1 MTSKTALLLLF
12 AMSYFTSQAQT
23 LPDAVS
29 LEEAIA
35 FGEQNN
41 RTVKKASMEVQKA
54 YKEKWSTIAIGL
66 PQISATANY
75 QNFVELPTSLIPAQ
89 FFGGKEGEFAEV
101 QFGTPQTMDA
111 GLTLQQLV
119 FDGSYI
125 VGLQASNIFL
135 KISKNVLEKTLL
147 EVRKSIVN
155 TYSTVLLVRENI
167 SFLEKNKTNLNKNLE
182 ELNQLFRNGFEEEE
196 SVEQLRLTLS
206 SIETQLRY
214 AKNLERIS
222 LDMLKLLM
230 GFPTQSPLLLSDTL
244 EALTNESLFNTSA
257 PENINLDYN
266 IDVKIAQNNL
276 LSENLL
282 YKYERSKNLP
292 RLSAFLNGNYTG
304 NSQSFTFTQADQ
316 KWFGAALFGVNL
328 QVPLFSSLKNR
339 AISQKAKI
347 AVSQAETEL
356 TETKERISIEI
367 QAAENDYKLAVENY
381 FTNKENLELATRIEQ
396 KNQTKYFEGV
406 ASSFELREAQLQL
419 YSAQNNY
426 IKSIQEVIQK
436 KLSLET
442 LLNLPQQQ
450 KL

>member
-1 MTSKTALLLLF
+1 MTSKKTLLLLF
-12 AMSYFTSQAQT
+12 VMSLFSSLAQK

-35 FGEQNN
+35 YGEQNN
-41 RTVKKASMEVQKA
+41 RAVQKASMEVQKA

-66 PQISATANY
+66 PQINASANY
-75 QNFVELPTSLIPAQ
+75 QNFIELPTSLIPAQ

-111 GLTLQQLV
+111 GVTLQQLV

-135 KISKNVLEKTLL
+135 MISQNVLEKTLL

-155 TYSTVLLVRENI
+155 SYSSVLLIRENI
-167 SFLEKNKTNLNKNLE
+167 HFLEKNKNNLNKNLE

-196 SVEQLRLTLS
+196 SVEQMRLTLS
-206 SIETQLRY
+206 VIETQLRY

-244 EALTNESLFNTSA
+244 EALTNESLFNVST
-257 PENINLDYN
+257 PENFNLDNN

-276 LSENLL
+276 LSESLL
-282 YKYERSKNLP
+282 YKYERSKSLP

-304 NSQSFTFTQADQ
+304 NSQSFTFTETNQ
-316 KWFGAALFGVNL
+316 KWFGSALFGVNL
-328 QVPLFSSLKNR
+328 QVPLFSSLKCR
-339 AISQKAKI
+339 ALSQKAKI
-347 AVSQAETEL
+347 AVSQAEAEL
-356 TETKERISIEI
+356 TETQERVSIEI
-367 QAAENDYKLAVENY
+367 QAAENDYQLAVENY
-381 FTNKENLELATRIEQ
+381 FTNKENLELATRIKE

-426 IKSIQEVIQK
+426 IKSIQEIIQK

-442 LLNLPQQQ
+442 LLNLPQQ
-450 KL
+450 

>member
-111 GLTLQQLV
+111 GVTLQQLV

-135 KISKNVLEKTLL
+135 TISKNVLEKTLL

-167 SFLEKNKTNLNKNLE
+167 DFLEKNKTNLNKNLE

-244 EALTNESLFNTSA
+244 EALTNEGLFNTSA
-257 PENINLDYN
+257 PDNINLDYN

-328 QVPLFSSLKNR
+328 QVPLFSSLKRR
-339 AISQKAKI
+339 ALSQKAKI

-381 FTNKENLELATRIEQ
+381 FTNKENLRLATRIEQ

-442 LLNLPQQQ
+442 LLNLPQQ
-450 KL
+450 

>member
-1 MTSKTALLLLF
+1 MTSKTAILLLF
-12 AMSYFTSQAQT
+12 TMSYFTSIAQT

-41 RTVKKASMEVQKA
+41 RTVQKASMEVQKA

-66 PQISATANY
+66 PQISASANY
-75 QNFVELPTSLIPAQ
+75 QNFIELPTSLIPAQ

-111 GLTLQQLV
+111 GVTMQQLI

-135 KISKNVLEKTLL
+135 KISQNVLEKTLL

-155 TYSTVLLVRENI
+155 SYSTVLLVRENI
-167 SFLEKNKTNLNKNLE
+167 DFLEKNKTNLNKNLE

-206 SIETQLRY
+206 GIETQLRY

-244 EALTNESLFNTSA
+244 EALTNESLFNASA
-257 PENINLDYN
+257 PDNINLDYN

-328 QVPLFSSLKNR
+328 QVPLFSSLKRR
-339 AISQKAKI
+339 ALSQKVKI

-381 FTNKENLELATRIEQ
+381 FTNKENLRLATRIEQ

-442 LLNLPQQQ
+442 LLNLPQQ
-450 KL
+450 